1 MGMSTH
7 VTGLREPDGTHRKM
21 VEAAR
26 ACHDAGLE
34 PPDKL
39 SEYFGDLDLKWV
51 CEDPSRG
58 LEVDI
63 PSKPYKAEMEEGIEI
78 DLKDMPPNVRKVRF
92 VNSY

>member
-7 VTGLREPDGTHRKM
+7 VTGLREPDDLHRKM

-26 ACHDAGLE
+26 ACHDADLE
-34 PPDKL
+34 PPEKL
-39 SEYFGDLDLKWV
+39 LKYFEGIDMKYV

-63 PSKPYKAEMEEGIEI
+63 PSKPYSSEMQEGVEI
-78 DLKDMPPNVRKVRF
+78 NLKDMPPNVSKIRF